1 MKLVKLS
8 LVAALAAGAFS
19 AANAT
24 PVEEAIKDIDVSGVL
39 RYRYDTGRFGNRGY
53 GFEDQRSSINDRQNH
68 NYRAQLNFSG
78 AIADNFKAFVQFDY
92 SAKDGGYGPDSV
104 SNTSNTLN
112 VRQLYL
118 TYTNEDVA
126 TSVIAGKQQLNTIWT
141 DNGIDGL
148 VGTGIKVV
156 NNSIDGLTLA
166 AFAVDSFNT
175 DTEGDTLAGSKIF
188 NGYVEKNSKNF
199 PEGTKLN
206 INPYAGNLYGA
217 AAIGSY
223 DIAGGQF
230 NPQLWLSYLNDTGF
244 FYALDVA
251 YNTTIFD
258 GVNWNI
264 EGAYLGNSLD
274 SKMKSKNT
282 AIVTEYDG
290 NGKSDVITGDEM
302 MANGNLFALKG
313 TVAVNGWDASLG
325 GIYYGKKD
333 KLTINTLEDQ
343 GNIGGLLAGEEIFYT
358 DGSNL
363 NGDIGRNIFGYV
375 TAGYTFNE
383 IVRVGAD
390 FVYGGTK
397 TDPEAESTGG
407 KKFEAV
413 ARVDYKYSP
422 KLNFSAFYSYVNV
435 DNNHK
440 NEYDGRDGRK
450 NTVRLQALY
459 KF

>member
-8 LVAALAAGAFS
+8 LVAALAASAFS

-24 PVEEAIKDIDVSGVL
+24 PLEEAIKDIDVSGVL
-39 RYRYDTGRFGNRGY
+39 RYRYESSNPWSNANFGSGIS
-53 GFEDQRSSINDRQNH
+53 GKQDH
-68 NYRAQLNFSG
+68 KYRAQVNFSG
-78 AIADNFKAFVQFDY
+78 AISDNFKAFVQFDY
-92 SAKDGGYGPDSV
+92 NSQDGGYGADSI
-104 SNTSNTLN
+104 SNTSDTLT

-141 DNGIDGL
+141 DNAIDGL

-166 AFAVDSFNT
+166 AFAMDSFNEAS
-175 DTEGDTLAGSKIF
+175 DTTVTITQDNSQKITGVQFNRGNPKGDSDVSGALDW
-188 NGYVEKNSKNF
+188 SKN
-199 PEGTKLN
+199 
-206 INPYAGNLYGA
+206 IYGA

-230 NPQLWLSYLNDTGF
+230 NPQLWLAYMSDNAFL
-244 FYALDVA
+244 YAVDAA
-251 YNTTIFD
+251 YSTTIFD
-258 GVNWNI
+258 GINWTL

-274 SKMKSKNT
+274 SKLKDALLNQ
-282 AIVTEYDG
+282 A
-290 NGKSDVITGDEM
+290 
-302 MANGNLFALKG
+302 ANGNFFALRG
-313 TVAVNGWDASLG
+313 SVELNGWDASLG
-325 GIYYGKKD
+325 GLYYGKKD
-333 KLTINTLEDQ
+333 KVTLTTIEDQ
-343 GNIGGLLAGEEIFYT
+343 GNLGSLLAGEEIFYT
-358 DGSNL
+358 NGSNL

-383 IVRVGAD
+383 TVRVGAD

-397 TDPEAESTGG
+397 TNIIGQGG
-407 KKFEAV
+407 KKLEAV

-435 DNNHK
+435 DTDPESTHH
-440 NEYDGRDGRK
+440 DA
-450 NTVRLQALY
+450 VRLQALY